1 MSLDVAFIFQS
12 VRFIS
17 LLDVVSLAL
26 NFLLRKIHEN
36 SLSKGAS
43 ICEHGS
49 PMPIPCER
57 FFFLDR
63 RYVFGIILKIR
74 SGALSFWYID
84 ISIALPPPTKKFKCE
99 RAYKQGAS
107 LSRLRNF
114 FHKTEFT
121 QAQFI
126 VSSSDALESLV
137 ANFL

>member
-17 LLDVVSLAL
+17 LLDVRFTSLKLPAT
-26 NFLLRKIHEN
+26 EN

-57 FFFLDR
+57 FFLDR

-84 ISIALPPPTKKFKCE
+84 ISIALPPRQKSSSVKGPTSKGHRFRDSATFFTKRSLRK
-99 RAYKQGAS
+99 RS
-107 LSRLRNF
+107 LSFVLQMLL
-114 FHKTEFT
+114 K
-121 QAQFI
+121 
-126 VSSSDALESLV
+126 
-137 ANFL
+137 ANLWLQIFYR

>member
-17 LLDVVSLAL
+17 LLDVRFTSLKLPAT
-26 NFLLRKIHEN
+26 EN

-99 RAYKQGAS
+99 RKQGAS

-126 VSSSDALESLV
+126 VCSSDALES
-137 ANFL
+137 